1 MGDDDDSCNRS
12 PSILSANPSHRRISV
27 ITPVMPTYG
36 RWDVAVE
43 RGEGCYLWSTD
54 GRKFLDF
61 TSGIAVTSLGHC
73 HPHLIEAVTAQAQEL
88 WHVSNLFNIPGQQ
101 KLAERLVAN
110 SFADTVF
117 FNNSGAEAVELSI
130 KVARKYQSETGHPE
144 RYRVIGCQGS
154 FHGRSFATLAAA
166 GAEGYLKG
174 FGPVMDGFD
183 HVAFNNLN
191 EMRAAVTDE
200 TAAIL
205 VEPVQGEGGVR
216 APSADYL
223 KGLRAI
229 CDEFGLLLV
238 FDEVQCGMGRT
249 GKLFA
254 HEWSGVAPDVMAVAK
269 ALGNGFPIGAC
280 LATEKAAVGMV
291 AGSHGSTFGGNPMA
305 GAGGNAV
312 LDVMLE
318 PGFFDRT
325 QRMAKLLWSKLDEL
339 TRAYPKLFSEL
350 RGAGHLLGI
359 RCQPALTA
367 GAFVAKPRAE
377 GLLCLTAGENVLR
390 ILPPLVVGE
399 REIEEG
405 FAIIGKVAREWPAS

>member
-1 MGDDDDSCNRS
+1 
-12 PSILSANPSHRRISV
+12 
-27 ITPVMPTYG
+27 MPTYG

-43 RGEGCYLWSTD
+43 RGEGCYLYATD

-73 HPHLIEAVTAQAQEL
+73 HPQLIEAVTAQAQKL
-88 WHVSNLFNIPGQQ
+88 WHVSNLFQIPGQQ
-101 KLAERLVAN
+101 RLAERLIAN

-117 FNNSGAEAVELSI
+117 FNNSGAEAVELSL

-144 RYRVIGCQGS
+144 RYRVIGCHGS

-191 EMRAAVTDE
+191 EMRAAVTDQ

-223 KGLRAI
+223 RGLRAI
-229 CDEFGLLLV
+229 CDEYGLLLV
-238 FDEVQCGMGRT
+238 YDEVQCGMGRT

-254 HEWSGVAPDVMAVAK
+254 HEWAGVPPDVMAVAK

-280 LATEKAAVGMV
+280 LATEKAAVGMT
-291 AGSHGSTFGGNPMA
+291 GGTHGSTFGGNPMA
-305 GAGGNAV
+305 VACGNAV
-312 LDVMLE
+312 LDVMLD
-318 PGFFDRT
+318 PGFFDRV
-325 QRMAKLLWSKLDEL
+325 QRTSRLLWNKLDEL
-339 TRAYPKLFSEL
+339 TNAYPKLFAEL
-350 RGAGHLLGI
+350 RGSGLLLGI
-359 RCQPALTA
+359 KCVIPA
-367 GAFVAKPRAE
+367 GDFVAKLRAE
-377 GLLCLTAGENVLR
+377 GLLCLTAGDNVLR
-390 ILPPLVVGE
+390 ILPPLIVGE

-405 FAIIGKVAREWPAS
+405 LGIIEKVAKEWPAS

>member
-1 MGDDDDSCNRS
+1 
-12 PSILSANPSHRRISV
+12 
-27 ITPVMPTYG
+27 MPTYG

-43 RGEGCYLWSTD
+43 RGEGCYLYATD

-73 HPHLIEAVTAQAQEL
+73 HPHLIEAGGGQKKL
-88 WHVSNLFNIPGQQ
+88 PG
-101 KLAERLVAN
+101 RPVPS

-117 FNNSGAEAVELSI
+117 FNNSGAEAVELSL
-130 KVARKYQSETGHPE
+130 KVARKYQSATGHPE
-144 RYRVIGCQGS
+144 RYRVIGCHGS

-216 APSADYL
+216 APSAEYL

-254 HEWSGVAPDVMAVAK
+254 HEGAGVPPDVMAVAK

-280 LATEKAAVGMV
+280 LASEKAAVGMT
-291 AGSHGSTFGGNPMA
+291 GGTHGSTFGGNPQGGGRGKA
-305 GAGGNAV
+305 G
-312 LDVMLE
+312 
-318 PGFFDRT
+318 
-325 QRMAKLLWSKLDEL
+325 
-339 TRAYPKLFSEL
+339 
-350 RGAGHLLGI
+350 
-359 RCQPALTA
+359 
-367 GAFVAKPRAE
+367 
-377 GLLCLTAGENVLR
+377 
-390 ILPPLVVGE
+390 
-399 REIEEG
+399 
-405 FAIIGKVAREWPAS
+405 

>member
-1 MGDDDDSCNRS
+1 MI
-12 PSILSANPSHRRISV
+12 PAI
-27 ITPVMPTYG
+27 MPTYG

-43 RGEGCYLWSTD
+43 RGEGCYLYATD

-73 HPHLIEAVTAQAQEL
+73 HPHLIEAVTAQAQQL
-88 WHVSNLFNIPGQQ
+88 WHVSNLFQIPGQQ
-101 KLAERLVAN
+101 RLAERLVAN

-117 FNNSGAEAVELSI
+117 FNNSGAEAVELSL

-144 RYRVIGCQGS
+144 RYRVIGCHGS

-191 EMRAAVTDE
+191 EMRVAVTDQ

-223 KGLRAI
+223 RGLRAI

-238 FDEVQCGMGRT
+238 YDEVQCGMGRT

-254 HEWSGVAPDVMAVAK
+254 HEWAGVPPDVMAVAK

-280 LATEKAAVGMV
+280 LATERAAVGMV
-291 AGSHGSTFGGNPMA
+291 GGTHGSTFGGNPMA
-305 GAGGNAV
+305 VACGNAV
-312 LDVMLE
+312 LDVMLD
-318 PGFFDRT
+318 PSFFDRV
-325 QRMAKLLWSKLDEL
+325 QRTSRLLWNKLAAL
-339 TRAYPKLFSEL
+339 TEAYPKLFAEL
-350 RGAGHLLGI
+350 RGSGLLLGI
-359 RCQPALTA
+359 RCHVTA
-367 GAFVAKPRAE
+367 GDFVAKLRAE
-377 GLLCLTAGENVLR
+377 GLLCLTAGDNVLR
-390 ILPPLVVGE
+390 ILPPLIVGE

-405 FAIIGKVAREWPAS
+405 LGIIEKVAKEWPAS

>member
-1 MGDDDDSCNRS
+1 
-12 PSILSANPSHRRISV
+12 
-27 ITPVMPTYG
+27 MPTYG

-43 RGEGCYLWSTD
+43 RGEGLYLYATD

-73 HPHLIEAVTAQAQEL
+73 HPHLIEAVTEQAKKL
-88 WHVSNLFNIPGQQ
+88 WHTSNLFQIPGQQ
-101 KLAERLVAN
+101 RLADRLVAN

-130 KVARKYQSETGHPE
+130 KIARKYQSEIGHPE
-144 RYRVIGCQGS
+144 RYRVIGCHGS

-191 EMRAAVTDE
+191 EMRAAVTDQ

-238 FDEVQCGMGRT
+238 YDEVQCGMGRT

-254 HEWSGVAPDVMAVAK
+254 HQWAGVPPDVMAVAK

-305 GAGGNAV
+305 VACGNAV
-312 LDVMLE
+312 LDVMLA
-318 PGFFDRT
+318 PGFFEQT
-325 QRMAKLLWSKLDEL
+325 QRMSQLLWRRLDKLVTD
-339 TRAYPKLFSEL
+339 YPKLFAEL
-350 RGAGHLLGI
+350 RGSGLLLGI
-359 RCQPALTA
+359 RCHIPA
-367 GAFVAKPRAE
+367 GDFVAKLRAE
-377 GLLCLTAGENVLR
+377 GLLCLTAGDNVLR
-390 ILPPLVVGE
+390 ILPPLIVGE
-399 REIEEG
+399 REIDEAL
-405 FAIIGKVAREWPAS
+405 AIMDKVAKAWPPQ

>member
-1 MGDDDDSCNRS
+1 
-12 PSILSANPSHRRISV
+12 V

-73 HPHLIEAVTAQAQEL
+73 HPQLIAALTKQANTL
-88 WHVSNLFNIPGQQ
+88 WHSSNLFRIPGQE

-144 RYRVIGCQGS
+144 KYRVIGCNGS

-166 GAEGYLKG
+166 GAEAYLKG
-174 FGPVMDGFD
+174 FGPPMDGFD

-191 EMRAAVTDE
+191 EMRSAITE
-200 TAAIL
+200 KTAAIL

-216 APSADYL
+216 APSTDYL
-223 KGLRAI
+223 LGLRQI

-238 FDEVQCGMGRT
+238 YDEVQCGMGRT

-254 HEWSGVAPDVMAVAK
+254 HEWAGVPPDIMAVAK
-269 ALGNGFPIGAC
+269 ALGNGIPIGAC
-280 LATEKAAVGMV
+280 LATERAAVGMV
-291 AGSHGSTFGGNPMA
+291 AGSHGSTFGGNPLSTA
-305 GAGGNAV
+305 AGNAV
-312 LDVMLE
+312 LDVMLA
-318 PGFFDRT
+318 PGFFDRVNDT
-325 QRMAKLLWSKLDEL
+325 GKYLWGKLEALV
-339 TRAYPKLFSEL
+339 AAHPKLFDSV
-350 RGAGHLLGI
+350 RGSGMLLGVKCVVTAGDVVAKA
-359 RCQPALTA
+359 RAKSLLVLTA
-367 GAFVAKPRAE
+367 GD
-377 GLLCLTAGENVLR
+377 NVLR
-390 ILPPLVVGE
+390 ILPPLIAGKTEIDEAVG
-399 REIEEG
+399 ILTQ
-405 FAIIGKVAREWPAS
+405 VASEWPAQ

>member
-1 MGDDDDSCNRS
+1 
-12 PSILSANPSHRRISV
+12 
-27 ITPVMPTYG
+27 MPTYG

-73 HPHLIEAVTAQAQEL
+73 HPQVIAALTKQANTL
-88 WHVSNLFNIPGQQ
+88 WHSSNLFRIPGQE

-144 RYRVIGCQGS
+144 KYRVIGCNGS

-166 GAEGYLKG
+166 GAEAYLKG

-183 HVAFNNLN
+183 HVAWNNLN
-191 EMRAAVTDE
+191 EMRNAVTSE
-200 TAAIL
+200 TAAII

-216 APSADYL
+216 APSSDYL

-229 CDEFGLLLV
+229 CDEYGLLLLY
-238 FDEVQCGMGRT
+238 DEVQCGMGRT

-254 HEWSGVAPDVMAVAK
+254 HQWSGVAPDVMAVAK
-269 ALGNGFPIGAC
+269 ALGNGIPIGAC
-280 LATEKAAVGMV
+280 LTTEKAAVGMV
-291 AGSHGSTFGGNPMA
+291 AGSHGSTFGGNPLSTA
-305 GAGGNAV
+305 AGNAV
-312 LDVMLE
+312 LDVMLA
-318 PGFFDRT
+318 PSFFDKVNDT
-325 QRMAKLLWSKLDEL
+325 AKYLWGEL
-339 TRAYPKLFSEL
+339 EGLVGAYPKLFESV
-350 RGAGHLLGI
+350 RGSGMLLGVKCVVTAGDVVAKA
-359 RCQPALTA
+359 RAKGLLVLTA
-367 GAFVAKPRAE
+367 GD
-377 GLLCLTAGENVLR
+377 NVLR
-390 ILPPLVVGE
+390 ILPPLVAGKQ
-399 REIEEG
+399 EIDE
-405 FAIIGKVAREWPAS
+405 AIGILTQVAAEWPAP

>member
-1 MGDDDDSCNRS
+1 M
-12 PSILSANPSHRRISV
+12 ISA
-27 ITPVMPTYG
+27 VMPTYG

-43 RGEGCYLWSTD
+43 RGEGCYLYSTD

-73 HPHLIEAVTAQAQEL
+73 HPRLIEAVTEQAKKL

-166 GAEGYLKG
+166 GAEAYLKG
-174 FGPVMDGFD
+174 FGPAMDGFD

-191 EMRAAVTDE
+191 EMRAAISNE

-229 CDEFGLLLV
+229 CDEYGLVLV
-238 FDEVQCGMGRT
+238 YDEVQSGMGRT

-254 HEWSGVAPDVMAVAK
+254 HEWAGVPPDVMAVAK
-269 ALGNGFPIGAC
+269 ALGNGMPIGAC

-291 AGSHGSTFGGNPMA
+291 AGSHGSTFGGNPLA
-305 GAGGNAV
+305 VAAGNAV

-318 PGFFDRT
+318 PGFFERA
-325 QRMAKLLWSKLDEL
+325 QRIARLLWSKLEAL
-339 TRAYPKLFSEL
+339 VAAYPKLFAEL
-350 RGAGHLLGI
+350 RGSGHLLGI

-367 GAFVAKPRAE
+367 GDFVAKLRAE

-399 REIEEG
+399 AEIEEG
-405 FAIIGKVAREWPAS
+405 MGILNRVAREWPQS

>member
-1 MGDDDDSCNRS
+1 MI
-12 PSILSANPSHRRISV
+12 PA
-27 ITPVMPTYG
+27 VMPTYG
-36 RWDVAVE
+36 RWDIAVE
-43 RGEGCYLWSTD
+43 RGEGLYLYATD

-73 HPHLIEAVTAQAQEL
+73 HPHLIEAVTAQAQKL
-88 WHVSNLFNIPGQQ
+88 WHTSNLFQIPGQQ
-101 KLAERLVAN
+101 RLAERLIAN

-117 FNNSGAEAVELSI
+117 FNNSGAEAVELSL
-130 KVARKYQSETGHPE
+130 KVVRKYQSEIGHPE

-191 EMRAAVTDE
+191 EMRAAVTDQ

-223 KGLRAI
+223 RGLRDI

-238 FDEVQCGMGRT
+238 YDEVQCGMGRT

-254 HEWSGVAPDVMAVAK
+254 HQWAGVAPDVMAVAK

-280 LATEKAAVGMV
+280 LATEKAAVGMI

-305 GAGGNAV
+305 VTCGNAV

-318 PGFFDRT
+318 PGFFERA
-325 QRMAKLLWSKLDEL
+325 QRMSQLLQDRLQKLVD
-339 TRAYPKLFSEL
+339 AYPKLFAEL
-350 RGAGHLLGI
+350 RGSGLLLGV
-359 RCQPALTA
+359 RCHIPA
-367 GAFVAKPRAE
+367 GDFVTKLRAN
-377 GLLCLTAGENVLR
+377 GLLCLTAGDNVMR
-390 ILPPLVVGE
+390 ILPPLIVGE
-399 REIEEG
+399 REIDEAL
-405 FAIIGKVAREWPAS
+405 AIMDKVAKEWPPQ

>member
-1 MGDDDDSCNRS
+1 
-12 PSILSANPSHRRISV
+12 
-27 ITPVMPTYG
+27 MPTYG
-36 RWDVAVE
+36 RWDLAVE
-43 RGEGCYLWSTD
+43 RGEGCHLYTTD

-73 HPHLIEAVTAQAQEL
+73 HPYLIEAITKQANTL
-88 WHVSNLFNIPGQQ
+88 WHSSNLFRIPTQ
-101 KLAERLVAN
+101 ERLAQRLVEN

-144 RYRVIGCQGS
+144 RYRVIACNSS

-166 GAEGYLKG
+166 GAEPYLKG

-191 EMRAAVTDE
+191 EMRAAITE
-200 TAAIL
+200 HTAAIL

-223 KGLRAI
+223 LGLREI
-229 CDEFGLLLV
+229 CDEFGLMLV
-238 FDEVQCGMGRT
+238 YDEVQCGMGRT

-254 HEWSGVAPDVMAVAK
+254 HQWAGVSPDIMAVAK
-269 ALGNGFPIGAC
+269 ALGNGMPIGAC
-280 LATEKAAVGMV
+280 LATEKAACGMV
-291 AGSHGSTFGGNPMA
+291 PGTHGSTFGGNPLA
-305 GAGGNAV
+305 TAAGNAV

-318 PGFFDRT
+318 PGFFDRVNDT
-325 QRMAKLLWSKLDEL
+325 AKYLWGKLETL
-339 TRAYPKLFSEL
+339 VTTYPKVFDSV
-350 RGAGHLLGI
+350 RGSGMLLGVKCVVTAGDVVVKA
-359 RCQPALTA
+359 RAKGLLVLTA
-367 GAFVAKPRAE
+367 GD
-377 GLLCLTAGENVLR
+377 NVLR

-399 REIEEG
+399 AEVDEAVGIL
-405 FAIIGKVAREWPAS
+405 GKVASEWHAQ

>member
-1 MGDDDDSCNRS
+1 M
-12 PSILSANPSHRRISV
+12 
-27 ITPVMPTYG
+27 ITAVMPTYG

-43 RGEGCYLWSTD
+43 RGEGCYLFATD

-73 HPHLIEAVTAQAQEL
+73 HPHLIEAVTAQAQKL
-88 WHVSNLFNIPGQQ
+88 WHTSNLFQIPGQQ
-101 KLAERLVAN
+101 KLAERLTAN

-144 RYRVIGCQGS
+144 RYRVIGCHGS

-191 EMRAAVTDE
+191 EMRAAVTDQ

-229 CDEFGLLLV
+229 CEEYGLLLV
-238 FDEVQCGMGRT
+238 YDEVQCGMGRT

-254 HEWSGVAPDVMAVAK
+254 HQWAGVPPDVMAVAK

-291 AGSHGSTFGGNPMA
+291 AGTHGSTFGGNPMA
-305 GAGGNAV
+305 VACGNAV

-318 PGFFDRT
+318 RGFFERT
-325 QRMAKLLWSKLDEL
+325 QRTAQLLWGKLEAL
-339 TRAYPKLFSEL
+339 VGAYPKLFAEL
-350 RGAGHLLGI
+350 RGSGLLLGI
-359 RCQPALTA
+359 RCHVTA
-367 GAFVAKPRAE
+367 GDFVAKLRAE
-377 GLLCLTAGENVLR
+377 GLLCLTAGDNVLR
-390 ILPPLVVGE
+390 ILPPLIVGE

-405 FAIIGKVAREWPAS
+405 VGILNKVAKEWPAS

>member
-1 MGDDDDSCNRS
+1 
-12 PSILSANPSHRRISV
+12 
-27 ITPVMPTYG
+27 MPTYG
-36 RWDVAVE
+36 RWDLAVE
-43 RGEGCYLWSTD
+43 RGEGCHLYTTD

-73 HPHLIEAVTAQAQEL
+73 HPYLIEAITKQANTL
-88 WHVSNLFNIPGQQ
+88 WHSSNLFRIPTQ
-101 KLAERLVAN
+101 ERLAQRLVEN

-144 RYRVIGCQGS
+144 RYRVIACNSS

-166 GAEGYLKG
+166 GAEPYLKG

-191 EMRAAVTDE
+191 EMRAAITE
-200 TAAIL
+200 HTAAIL

-223 KGLRAI
+223 LGLREI
-229 CDEFGLLLV
+229 CDEFGLMLV
-238 FDEVQCGMGRT
+238 YDEVQCGMGRT

-254 HEWSGVAPDVMAVAK
+254 HQWVGVPPDIMAVAK
-269 ALGNGFPIGAC
+269 ALGNGMPIGAC

-291 AGSHGSTFGGNPMA
+291 PGTHGSTFGGNPLA
-305 GAGGNAV
+305 TAAGNAV

-318 PGFFDRT
+318 PGFFDRVNDT
-325 QRMAKLLWSKLDEL
+325 AKYLWGKLETL
-339 TRAYPKLFSEL
+339 VTTYPKVFDSV
-350 RGAGHLLGI
+350 RGSGMLLGVKCVVTAGDVVVKA
-359 RCQPALTA
+359 RAKGLLVLTA
-367 GAFVAKPRAE
+367 GD
-377 GLLCLTAGENVLR
+377 NVLR

-399 REIEEG
+399 AEVDEAVGIL
-405 FAIIGKVAREWPAS
+405 GKVASEWHAQ